1 MTVCIDCGSDRVKV
15 GTPHEGVRLTEVDLD
30 KDVDWR
36 CLECDL
42 RRNKAQGTGVK
53 QETPKFLKWHESREA
68 QETR

>member
-42 RRNKAQGTGVK
+42 RRK
-53 QETPKFLKWHESREA
+53 REWS
-68 QETR
+68 EP